1 VIDTAEFLG
10 IKLRLR
16 FIRACGNRRPREL
29 RPAPAEA
36 ARAAPDRDYYAD
48 LVRKLQTAKAASGM
62 L

>member
-1 VIDTAEFLG
+1 M
-10 IKLRLR
+10 LRR
-16 FIRACGNRRPREL
+16 IIINKIT
-29 RPAPAEA
+29 AEA